1 MAEEPFNTELKRVGE
16 RERKKK
22 KVQVL
27 LVNRELY
34 TLLSNRWLIIIII
47 IIPGK

>member
-22 KVQVL
+22 KGP
-27 LVNRELY
+27 
-34 TLLSNRWLIIIII
+34 SSIS
-47 IIPGK
+47 K